1 MLKIIQINDKHCSKA
16 NTTRFHSF
24 TDGPIPSVYDYKF
37 VGEFFTD
44 VIADGL
50 HPSALPSSV
59 IPHSV
64 GISVGKTKKTF
75 TDGFTDGTCAPKK
88 KDSRLK
94 YTDGFSF
101 RR

>member
-1 MLKIIQINDKHCSKA
+1 MDIILFFRLI
-16 NTTRFHSF
+16 TTRFHSF
-24 TDGPIPSVYDYKF
+24 TDGNIPSVCDYKF
-37 VGEFFTD
+37 VGNFFTD
-44 VIADGL
+44 AITDGIR
-50 HPSALPSSV
+50 PPALPLSV

-64 GISVGKTKKTF
+64 GISVGKTKKPF